1 MNHKIKAGQ
10 FYLIEKTG
18 YILKVVSV
26 KKDRNWRTS
35 NNSNI
40 VTLFFTNNKQ
50 YGKHHFGIEEN
61 NFKMFGQ
68 TKLINLT
75 K

>member
-1 MNHKIKAGQ
+1 MKHKLKAGQ

-18 YILKVVSV
+18 YVLKVVDV
-26 KKDRNWRTS
+26 KNK
-35 NNSNI
+35 I

-61 NFKMFGQ
+61 NFKTFGQ
-68 TKLINLT
+68 TKLIKQT